1 MTLSPGLFYLLAS
14 VVCSVA
20 VAAMLKLARRWQVDV
35 RQAIMVNHAV
45 AALLCWTVLR
55 PDPAALLT
63 PQTPWL
69 VLVALGLL
77 LPSGFMA
84 MALAVRHAG
93 VVRSDAAQRLSLFIP
108 LLAAF
113 LLFGEPVSGRKL
125 GAIALA
131 FAALFCLLRRPA
143 ALPAAQAPE
152 TDAAA
157 RRALRL
163 DPDSSRAYAA
173 LAFNAFYWKRDLKA
187 SMEMFAK
194 ALEIDPNNASAN
206 AWYALMV
213 MQDRQF
219 GTALS
224 AIARAEKLL
233 PQAPEIK
240 ANKALILFHS
250 GHAEEALA
258 ILLPLAETQP
268 NMLSPHAYLATILL
282 DTGRYQ
288 DFIREYRLAA
298 EIEENGAR
306 LAIADTGERG
316 LKAGGGQGM
325 LEAMYAEQLSQFARG
340 KEPAFKLALTATMLG
355 QRERA
360 VEYLGQSVRRGE
372 ADRFGLMLEPALKPL
387 WTEPRFQQLA
397 RQLKLTS

>member
-1 MTLSPGLFYLLAS
+1 MTLGPGLFYLLAS

-55 PDPAALLT
+55 PDPATLLT

-143 ALPAAQAPE
+143 AQPAAQAPE
-152 TDAAA
+152 TDAAGRRVLWLWPLA
-157 RRALRL
+157 VWVAYGVVDILFKQVARAGTAFASGLLLAFALASALMLIYLLWRRAAWAPRHLAAGVAL
-163 DPDSSRAYAA
+163 GVVNFCNILTYIRAHQALPEHPALVFASMNMGVITLGTLVGA
-173 LAFNAFYWKRDLKA
+173 LAFREPLTRLNGAGL
-187 SMEMFAK
+187 
-194 ALEIDPNNASAN
+194 AL
-206 AWYALMV
+206 AL
-213 MQDRQF
+213 
-219 GTALS
+219 G
-224 AIARAEKLL
+224 
-233 PQAPEIK
+233 
-240 ANKALILFHS
+240 
-250 GHAEEALA
+250 A
-258 ILLPLAETQP
+258 ILLMTP
-268 NMLSPHAYLATILL
+268 
-282 DTGRYQ
+282 
-288 DFIREYRLAA
+288 
-298 EIEENGAR
+298 
-306 LAIADTGERG
+306 
-316 LKAGGGQGM
+316 
-325 LEAMYAEQLSQFARG
+325 
-340 KEPAFKLALTATMLG
+340 
-355 QRERA
+355 
-360 VEYLGQSVRRGE
+360 
-372 ADRFGLMLEPALKPL
+372 
-387 WTEPRFQQLA
+387 W
-397 RQLKLTS
+397 

>member
-157 RRALRL
+157 RRALWL
-163 DPDSSRAYAA
+163 WPLSVWVAYGVVDILFKQVARAGTAFASGLLLAFARASALMLLYLLWRRAAWAPRHLAAGVALGVVNFGNILTYIRAHQALPEHPALVFASMNMGVITLGTLVGA
-173 LAFNAFYWKRDLKA
+173 LAFREPLTRLNGAGL
-187 SMEMFAK
+187 
-194 ALEIDPNNASAN
+194 AL
-206 AWYALMV
+206 AL
-213 MQDRQF
+213 
-219 GTALS
+219 G
-224 AIARAEKLL
+224 
-233 PQAPEIK
+233 
-240 ANKALILFHS
+240 
-250 GHAEEALA
+250 A
-258 ILLPLAETQP
+258 ILLMTP
-268 NMLSPHAYLATILL
+268 
-282 DTGRYQ
+282 
-288 DFIREYRLAA
+288 
-298 EIEENGAR
+298 
-306 LAIADTGERG
+306 
-316 LKAGGGQGM
+316 
-325 LEAMYAEQLSQFARG
+325 
-340 KEPAFKLALTATMLG
+340 
-355 QRERA
+355 
-360 VEYLGQSVRRGE
+360 
-372 ADRFGLMLEPALKPL
+372 
-387 WTEPRFQQLA
+387 W
-397 RQLKLTS
+397 